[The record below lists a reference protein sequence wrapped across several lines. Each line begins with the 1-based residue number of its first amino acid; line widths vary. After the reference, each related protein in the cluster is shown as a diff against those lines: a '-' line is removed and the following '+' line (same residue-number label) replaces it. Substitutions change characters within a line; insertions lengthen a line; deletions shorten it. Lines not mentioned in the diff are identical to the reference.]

1 MLTTILYGIA
11 LAIVIIYSVQGGLV
25 GIYGKTAHF
34 LKSALGEVGH
44 RYFHIV
50 VGVAALIVL
59 FAHIPLPGMQRKVY
73 VVDGFEVQ
81 EVCKKANG
89 DVCKKD
95 EPDCKCV
102 KTGCMKKD
110 GSGNAVECKYPED
123 ADVEGCKECKPE
135 GFEGD
140 VSTETQPVS
149 EQAAPTEPAPVEGS
163 GLEGAPWT
171 A

>member
-11 LAIVIIYSVQGGLV
+11 LAVVIIYSIQGGLM
-25 GIYGKTAHF
+25 GIYGKSAHF

-44 RYFHIV
+44 RYFHIA
-50 VGVAALIVL
+50 VGVAAIVVL
-59 FAHIPLPGMQRKVY
+59 LAHIPLPGMQRKVQ
-73 VVDGFEVQ
+73 VIDGFEVQ
-81 EVCKKANG
+81 ETCKKADG
-89 DVCKKD
+89 SECKKGD
-95 EPDCKCV
+95 ADCKCV

-135 GFEGD
+135 GFEGNA
-140 VSTETQPVS
+140 QP
-149 EQAAPTEPAPVEGS
+149 EPASEHVDAVMAEPVPVEGS
-163 GLEGAPWT
+163 GLEGAPWN